1 MDGSGTLVEM
11 GSGILVEMGS
21 GILVEMGPLLDDG
34 SSSVE
39 ILPTSP
45 IEAMQLLVFS

>member
-1 MDGSGTLVEM
+1 VDGSGTLVEM
-11 GSGILVEMGS
+11 GSGKLVEMGS

-39 ILPTSP
+39 I
-45 IEAMQLLVFS
+45 